1 VTAAHVS
8 RGHLGG
14 LCNAFC
20 NLQGAVVS
28 AALHK
33 HARGSIAA
41 LARITVMST
50 EMSQVWGLVREFV
63 GGPEAI
69 FDAASDG
76 AFIGI
81 GEDEI
86 SSFPAQFQRDALQ
99 SFCSGSGYCF
109 ACTRGASEGDHI
121 DVGMCGPAAA
131 LF

>member
-1 VTAAHVS
+1 MHAFSRAKPNLNLVPLQLADHGTEVTAAHV
-8 RGHLGG
+8 RGGHLGS
-14 LCNAFC
+14 LCNTFR

-50 EMSQVWGLVREFV
+50 EMSHVWGSVREFV

-81 GEDEI
+81 GED
-86 SSFPAQFQRDALQ
+86 
-99 SFCSGSGYCF
+99 
-109 ACTRGASEGDHI
+109 
-121 DVGMCGPAAA
+121 
-131 LF
+131 